1 MRVRMGL
8 LQRRPDLSPEDFGRH
23 WRAVH
28 GPLAAR
34 LPGLLRY
41 HQNHLRERLAFEG
54 IPPADWPLDG
64 ISELWFDPAADMRAL
79 AATPPYR
86 AVAEDE
92 PRCMLPSRVIV
103 ADQHTVAAGQ
113 GGCKVI
119 ALLTRA
125 EAATPEDFAAAWLR
139 AAPDAAGCTL
149 NLVRDRLRAGTPI
162 GRDAAPV
169 DAVLELWFAT
179 DAPAAIHVSPASRA
193 ATAGATAW
201 RTEIHVV
208 V

>member
-23 WRAVH
+23 WRDVH

-41 HQNHLRERLAFEG
+41 HQNHLCAPIALAG
-54 IPPADWPLDG
+54 IPRGDWPLDG
-64 ISELWFDPAADMRAL
+64 ISELWFDPVADMRAL
-79 AATPPYR
+79 AATPAYR

-103 ADQHTVAAGQ
+103 ADQHGIAAGQ

-139 AAPDAAGCTL
+139 AAPHAAGCTL

-162 GRDAAPV
+162 GRGVAPV
-169 DAVLELWFAT
+169 DAVLELWFAA
-179 DAPAAIHVSPASRA
+179 DAPAAIHVSPAARA
-193 ATAGATAW
+193 ATASATAW
-201 RTEIHVV
+201 RANVHVV